1 VENQKTRRIE
11 NVATLDLREATEAA
25 LADILS
31 IGNVAVVLYSPE
43 TAHLVSRVSM
53 GNVASV
59 VEAPADAKI
68 LSGQEIWGRDSFK
81 HRTTPLSLVLSGQL
95 IIHPDIPEADLEQ
108 GVGEM
113 IVSGQ
118 ILCPDHLAGIIQP
131 KIRILNG
138 QIQTYRAGAKL
149 QIGSLVLDE
158 NYLRALGEASEL
170 VVIGKLTAPEILPN
184 DLLEQK
190 VKRIQVIGKLV
201 CREEN
206 APVLLSRL
214 EDLVKSSVVIIPGGF
229 TWIERSVVLDAG
241 MLESL
246 PSNKLY
252 CGGRVQFGEDV
263 EAQLLDGALEKLVV
277 KDVLLAPARLRSVLA
292 RKCNLLETQAIFY
305 SGELWLVESEM
316 TLLAS
321 RFNYLEGK
329 ATLVVQGELMVDSE
343 VEPKLLAERLEKV
356 HNFGEIFCTREQMS
370 ALQARLGINE
380 GEFLD
385 VAGEDEAQGSMG
397 NVAYL
402 KL

>member
-1 VENQKTRRIE
+1 
-11 NVATLDLREATEAA
+11 
-25 LADILS
+25 
-31 IGNVAVVLYSPE
+31 
-43 TAHLVSRVSM
+43 
-53 GNVASV
+53 
-59 VEAPADAKI
+59 
-68 LSGQEIWGRDSFK
+68 
-81 HRTTPLSLVLSGQL
+81 VLSGQL

-149 QIGSLVLDE
+149 QIGNLVLDE

-190 VKRIQVIGKLV
+190 LKRIQVIGKLV

-206 APVLLSRL
+206 AQALLSRL
-214 EDLVKSSVVIIPGGF
+214 EDQVKSSTIIIPGGF
-229 TWIERSVVLDAG
+229 AWIERSAVLDAG
-241 MLESL
+241 MLETL

-252 CGGRVQFGEDV
+252 CGGRVQIGEDV
-263 EAQLLDGALEKLVV
+263 ETQLLDQALEKLVV
-277 KDVLLAPARLRSVLA
+277 KDVLICPARLRSVLA

-329 ATLVVQGELMVDSE
+329 VTLIVQGELMVDPE

-356 HNFGEIFCTREQMS
+356 HNFGEIFCNREQMG

-380 GEFLD
+380 GELLD
-385 VAGEDEAQGSMG
+385 IAGEDEGQGSIG

>member
-1 VENQKTRRIE
+1 
-11 NVATLDLREATEAA
+11 LREATEAS
-25 LADILS
+25 LADIRS

-43 TAHLVSRVSM
+43 TAHLVSMLSM

-68 LSGQEIWGRDSFK
+68 LSGQEIWGRDTFK
-81 HRTTPLSLVLSGQL
+81 NRTTPVSMVLSGQL
-95 IIHPDIPEADLEQ
+95 IIHPDVPEADLEQ
-108 GVGEM
+108 GVGEL

-118 ILCPDHLAGIIQP
+118 ILCPDHLAGILQP

-149 QIGSLVLDE
+149 QIGNLVLDE
-158 NYLRALGEASEL
+158 NYLRALGEVSEL
-170 VVIGKLTAPEILPN
+170 LVIGKLTVPEILPN

-190 VKRIQVIGKLV
+190 LKRIQIIGKVV

-206 APVLLSRL
+206 AQVLLSRL
-214 EDLVKSSVVIIPGGF
+214 EDQVKSSIVIIPAGF

-241 MLESL
+241 MLEAL
-246 PSNKLY
+246 PGNKLY

-263 EAQLLDGALEKLVV
+263 EPQLLDQALEKLVV
-277 KDVLLAPARLRSVLA
+277 KEALLSPAKLRSVLA
-292 RKCNLLETQAIFY
+292 RKCNLLETPAIFY
-305 SGELWLVESEM
+305 SGELWLVENEM

-329 ATLVVQGELMVDSE
+329 ATLVVHGELMIEPE
-343 VEPKLLAERLEKV
+343 VEPKLLADRLEKV
-356 HNFGEIFCTREQMS
+356 HNFGEIFCNREQMG
-370 ALQARLGINE
+370 ALQARLGTNE
-380 GEFLD
+380 GELLD
-385 VAGEDEAQGSMG
+385 IAGNKEEGQGNIG
-397 NVAYL
+397 NAAYL